1 MKGNVSFSL
10 GPLALIERIE
20 QEFNFLGKIMEGLG
34 GKAKHLLETTKL
46 LIYNKLCESLS
57 VCKIKEFYPYELF
70 EKLGFKEDPKERSV
84 YRNLERIGINHQFIL
99 GNYQELIQINNLI
112 SYEQFIDFSSAYF
125 EGDNAE
131 LGALGYS
138 RDNQPGKKQIT
149 FGIATGMNDFPT
161 GLTIQNGNVP
171 DKTHFKFMFDTVKK
185 VLKAGSILIFD
196 CGANTKKNKEKIKDA
211 LFNYLTLKSKH
222 VKSYLKYL
230 KIFQEQEKEIFTING
245 VEYKCVKIIEEN
257 EIKYIFFSEK
267 AKREQLEKKE
277 RRFKKALERGDKI
290 LSKMKKGKELAKF
303 ITREG
308 DILAKGELQKNL
320 TEVVNPFIMG
330 LEGFFILESSV
341 DESSEKILKL
351 YKDRDKAEKLV
362 RAIKEG
368 TELRPIRHWSKNA
381 VIGYILIVFLTNCIV
396 KLSDFL
402 NKNTVGKNLKL
413 LKKSLKNLTVTVV
426 YRENNRKFEIL
437 SNISE
442 EIKAIFGNFIE
453 KYIDWGW
460 KLG

>member
-1 MKGNVSFSL
+1 MEGNVSFSL

-57 VCKIKEFYPYELF
+57 VCKIKDFYPYELF
-70 EKLGFKEDPKERSV
+70 EKLGFKEEPKERNI
-84 YRNLERIGINHQFIL
+84 YRSLERIGINHQFIL
-99 GNYQELIQINNLI
+99 GNYQELIQIKNLI
-112 SYEQFIDFSSAYF
+112 SNEQFIDFSSAYF
-125 EGDNAE
+125 EGKNAE

-149 FGIATGMNDFPT
+149 FGISTGMNDFPT
-161 GLTIQNGNVP
+161 GLTIQNGNVS

-185 VLKAGSILIFD
+185 ILKIGSILIFD
-196 CGANTKKNKEKIKDA
+196 CGANTKKNKEAIRGA
-211 LFNYLTLKSKH
+211 LFNYLTLKQKH
-222 VKSYLKYL
+222 VKAYLKYL
-230 KIFQEQEKEIFTING
+230 KIFLEHEKEIFTVNG
-245 VEYKCVKIIEEN
+245 VEYKCVKINEEN
-257 EIKYIFFSEK
+257 EVKYIFFSEK
-267 AKREQLEKKE
+267 AKKGQLEKKE
-277 RRFKKALERGDKI
+277 KRFKKALEKGDKT
-290 LSKMKKGKELAKF
+290 LVKFKKGKDLAKF

-308 DILAKGELQKNL
+308 DIFAKGELQKNL
-320 TEVVNPFIMG
+320 TEVINPFITR
-330 LEGFFILESSV
+330 LEGYFILESSV
-341 DESSEKILKL
+341 NESSEKILNL
-351 YKDRDKAEKLV
+351 YKNRDKAEKLI

-368 TELRPIRHWSKNA
+368 TELRPIRHWSRNA

-413 LKKSLKNLTVTVV
+413 LKKSLNNLTVTVV
-426 YRENNRKFEIL
+426 YPKNSSKFEVL

-442 EIKAIFGNFIE
+442 EIRAIFGNFIE
-453 KYIDWGW
+453 KYIDWS
-460 KLG
+460 

>member
-1 MKGNVSFSL
+1 MQGNVSFSL

-20 QEFNFLGKIMEGLG
+20 QEFNFLGKILEGLG

-70 EKLGFKEDPKERSV
+70 EKLGFKEDPKERSI
-84 YRNLERIGINHQFIL
+84 YRSLGRIGINHQFIL
-99 GNYQELIQINNLI
+99 GNYQELIQLRNLI
-112 SYEQFIDFSSAYF
+112 SNEQFIDFSSAYF
-125 EGDNAE
+125 EGKEAE

-149 FGIATGMNDFPT
+149 FGISTGMNDFPT
-161 GLTIQNGNVP
+161 GLTIQNGNVS

-185 VLKAGSILIFD
+185 ILRIGSILIFD
-196 CGANTKKNKEKIKDA
+196 CGANTKKNKEAIREA
-211 LFNYLTLKSKH
+211 LFNYLTLKQKH
-222 VKSYLKYL
+222 VGAYLKYL
-230 KIFQEQEKEIFTING
+230 KIFQESDKEIFTVNE
-245 VEYKCVKIIEEN
+245 VEYKCVKIKEED
-257 EIKYIFFSEK
+257 EVKYIFFSEK
-267 AKREQLEKKE
+267 AKKEQLERKE
-277 RRFKKALERGDKI
+277 KRFKKALERGDKT
-290 LSKMKKGKELAKF
+290 LLKFKKGKELAKF

-308 DILAKGELQKNL
+308 DITAKGELQKIL
-320 TEVVNPFIMG
+320 TEVTNPFITG
-330 LEGFFILESSV
+330 LEGYFILESSV

-351 YKDRDKAEKLV
+351 YKDRDKAEKLI

-402 NKNTVGKNLKL
+402 NKNTIGKNLKL
-413 LKKSLKNLTVTVV
+413 LKKSLNNLTVTVV
-426 YRENNRKFEIL
+426 YSENGSKFEVL

-442 EIKAIFGNFIE
+442 EISAIFGNFIE
-453 KYIDWGW
+453 KYVDWG
-460 KLG
+460 

>member
-70 EKLGFKEDPKERSV
+70 EKLGFKEEPKERNI
-84 YRNLERIGINHQFIL
+84 YRSLERIGINHQFIL
-99 GNYQELIQINNLI
+99 GNYQELIQLRDLI
-112 SYEQFIDFSSAYF
+112 SNEQFIDFSSAYF
-125 EGDNAE
+125 EGNNAE

-149 FGIATGMNDFPT
+149 FGISTGMNDFPT

-185 VLKAGSILIFD
+185 ILKIGSILIFD
-196 CGANTKKNKEKIKDA
+196 CGANTKKNKEAIREA
-211 LFNYLTLKSKH
+211 LFNYLTLKQKH
-222 VKSYLKYL
+222 VKAYLKYL
-230 KIFQEQEKEIFTING
+230 KIFQETNKEIFTVNE
-245 VEYKCVKIIEEN
+245 VEYECVKIKEEN

-267 AKREQLEKKE
+267 AKKEQLEKKE
-277 RRFKKALERGDKI
+277 KRFKKALERGDKT
-290 LSKMKKGKELAKF
+290 LLKFRKGKELAKF
-303 ITREG
+303 VTREG
-308 DILAKGELQKNL
+308 DIIAKGELQKIL
-320 TEVVNPFIMG
+320 TEVTNPFITG
-330 LEGFFILESSV
+330 LEGYFILESSV
-341 DESSEKILKL
+341 DESPEKILKL
-351 YKDRDKAEKLV
+351 YKDRDKAEKLI

-368 TELRPIRHWSKNA
+368 TELRPIRHWSRNA
-381 VIGYILIVFLTNCIV
+381 VIGYILIVFLTNCMV

-413 LKKSLKNLTVTVV
+413 LKKSLNNLTVTVV
-426 YRENNRKFEIL
+426 YPENSNKFEVL
-437 SNISE
+437 SNVSE
-442 EIKAIFGNFIE
+442 EIRAIFGNFIK
-453 KYIDWGW
+453 KYADWG
-460 KLG
+460 

>member
-20 QEFNFLGKIMEGLG
+20 QEFNFLEKIMEGLG

-70 EKLGFKEDPKERSV
+70 EKLGFKEEPKERNI
-84 YRNLERIGINHQFIL
+84 YRSLERIGINHQFIL
-99 GNYQELIQINNLI
+99 GNYQELIQLRDLI
-112 SYEQFIDFSSAYF
+112 SNEQFIDFSSAYF
-125 EGDNAE
+125 EGNNAE

-149 FGIATGMNDFPT
+149 FGISTGMNDFPT

-185 VLKAGSILIFD
+185 ILKIGSILIFD
-196 CGANTKKNKEKIKDA
+196 CGANTKKNKEAIREA
-211 LFNYLTLKSKH
+211 LFNYLTLKQKH
-222 VKSYLKYL
+222 VKAYLKYL
-230 KIFQEQEKEIFTING
+230 KIFQETNKEIFTVNE
-245 VEYKCVKIIEEN
+245 VEYECVKIKEEN

-267 AKREQLEKKE
+267 AKKEQLEKKE
-277 RRFKKALERGDKI
+277 KRFKKALERGDKT
-290 LSKMKKGKELAKF
+290 LLKFRKGKELAKF
-303 ITREG
+303 VTREG
-308 DILAKGELQKNL
+308 DIIAKGELQKIL
-320 TEVVNPFIMG
+320 TEVTNPFITG
-330 LEGFFILESSV
+330 LEGYFILESSV
-341 DESSEKILKL
+341 DESPEKILKL
-351 YKDRDKAEKLV
+351 YKDRDKAEKLI

-368 TELRPIRHWSKNA
+368 TELRPIRHWSRNA
-381 VIGYILIVFLTNCIV
+381 VIGYILIVFLTNCMV

-413 LKKSLKNLTVTVV
+413 LKKSLNNLTVTVV
-426 YRENNRKFEIL
+426 YPENSNKFEVL
-437 SNISE
+437 SNVSE
-442 EIKAIFGNFIE
+442 EIRAIFGNFIE
-453 KYIDWGW
+453 KYADWAE
-460 KLG
+460 K